1 MKVEWFSPTDL
12 AGMSGLPSTDAGV
25 RHRAKTLGWQR
36 RKRAGRGGGWEY
48 HISSLPP
55 AARKHLATNRS
66 GSQVAQAA
74 GAHAGRKVDTAEK
87 MGQALNRRTQLK
99 GLGQSAHLA
108 GEARARMDAKVAIL
122 NALGAYLKV
131 AGLTGKTGLIAFV
144 AAYNAEKIT
153 LPDGVRERHPSITD
167 STIYRWRGAVDQFGI
182 AALGGRYGNRTGTS
196 RIDTD
201 TDLPAFIA
209 AMITDHPHVS
219 CKLIMRG
226 IRVRFDKTRHPSY
239 RGLQRWVR
247 AWKDDNA
254 QLLARITNPDQWRSQ
269 YMAADGSASAGVV
282 SLNQVWEAD
291 STPADLLLADG
302 KRHAIIGVIDIY
314 TRRLKLHVSR
324 TSKATAI
331 TALLRRCL
339 MDWGVPETLK
349 TDNGADYISHH
360 VVRVCKGLGIE
371 QSVCP
376 PFTPEAKPHIER
388 AFGTFCRDLVELAP
402 GYIGHSVAD
411 RKDIE
416 ARRSFADRLMG
427 RGEESA
433 ALGMT
438 PEELQAFCD
447 QWTDQVYAHDPHGGL
462 AQNTPF
468 QMAAEWTGEVQR
480 VADERALDV
489 LLAEA
494 PGEGWRQVGKK
505 GIRVA
510 GGSFTH
516 ANLAGHEGRQV
527 RVLFDEADAGHIYVF
542 SEDGEFIAKAFC
554 PELTGVSR
562 KEVAHARK
570 AKQKKIMSAGVKELK
585 QQAREVGTPNI
596 VTEILTSRA
605 LADNVVP
612 LPRPTTAHSTP
623 ALEAAAEAARSD
635 DGPAPMPVTDEEAAQ
650 RRRFLARFEA
660 AKNEPKEESSEDRY
674 RHWGE
679 IDQQIKN
686 GQEVGKAEADFH
698 TTYPMTV
705 EYKAQVKFNK
715 AFNLI

>member
-1 MKVEWFSPTDL
+1 MADWYATTDL
-12 AGMSGLPSTDAGV
+12 LGLPGLPTSKAGLIK
-25 RHRAKTLGWQR
+25 RAEKQSWQR
-36 RKRAGRGGGWEY
+36 RQRAGRGGGFEY

-55 AARKHLATNRS
+55 AARKHMATSRS

-74 GAHAGRKVDTAEK
+74 GAHAGRKVAFAEK
-87 MGQALNRRTQLK
+87 SGQHLQQRAQHE
-99 GLGQSAHLA
+99 GLARSVHLT
-108 GEARARMDAKVAIL
+108 GEARTRMDAKLAIL

-144 AAYNAEKIT
+144 AAYNAKEISM
-153 LPDGVRERHPSITD
+153 PDGVRERHLSITD
-167 STIYRWRGAVDQFGI
+167 STIYRWRGAVDQFGV

-201 TDLPAFIA
+201 PDLPAFIA

-226 IRVRFDKTRHPSY
+226 IRARFDKPRHPSY

-247 AWKDDNA
+247 AWKGVNA
-254 QLLARITNPDQWRSQ
+254 QLLTRITNPDQWRSQ

-282 SLNQVWEAD
+282 NLNQVWEAD

-360 VVRVCKGLGIE
+360 VVRVCEGLGIE
-371 QSVCP
+371 QSICP

-388 AFGTFCRDLVELAP
+388 AFGTFCRDLVDLAP

-416 ARRSFADRLMG
+416 ARRSFADRLMS
-427 RGEESA
+427 RGQEGA
-433 ALGMT
+433 TLGMT

-447 QWTDQVYAHDPHGGL
+447 QWTDQIYAHDPHGGL

-510 GGSFTH
+510 GGTFTH

-585 QQAREVGTPNI
+585 QQARKVGTQNI

-605 LADNVVP
+605 VADNMVT
-612 LPRPTTAHSTP
+612 LPRPTTTHSTP
-623 ALEAAAEAARSD
+623 ALEAAAEAARAG
-635 DGPAPMPVTDEEAAQ
+635 DGPAPTPETDEQAAQ
-650 RRRFLARFEA
+650 RRRFEARFKA
-660 AKNEPKEESSEDRY
+660 AQKKPEKEETAEDRY
-674 RHWGE
+674 RRWRD
-679 IDQQIKN
+679 IDQQIAD
-686 GQEVGKAEADFH
+686 GQTVGEGEAMFH
-698 TTYPMTV
+698 RTYPMSI
-705 EYKAQVKFNK
+705 EYISQKEFVQ